1 VNLGLQELI
10 AIFVI
15 GLVPLAA
22 VAVLIFS
29 TVRIAKS
36 LERAS
41 RALEEIALA
50 TRGKNPTQ
58 P

>member
-1 VNLGLQELI
+1 MSLGFPELI
-10 AIFVI
+10 AVFVV

-22 VAVLIFS
+22 VAIFFYA
-29 TVRIAKS
+29 TVRITKS

-41 RALEEIALA
+41 KALEEIALA